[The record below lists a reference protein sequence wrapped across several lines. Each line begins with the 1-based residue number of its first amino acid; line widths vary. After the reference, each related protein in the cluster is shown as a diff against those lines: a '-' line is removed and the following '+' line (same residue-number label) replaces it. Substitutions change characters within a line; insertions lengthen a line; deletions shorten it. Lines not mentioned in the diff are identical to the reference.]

1 VFERYTERARRTLFF
16 ARYEASE
23 LGGGAIDTEHLLL
36 GLIREGRGL
45 TSDVF
50 AQAHLSLDAVRS
62 EIRERV
68 PVREKLP
75 TSVEIPF
82 SMDVQ
87 HILRVAAEE
96 ATRLGDNHIGT
107 EHLLLGVLA
116 HSGSLAANL
125 LAERGIQVGPIRER
139 IIQLTK
145 GAGHSERAR

>member
-1 VFERYTERARRTLFF
+1 MFERYTERARRTLFF

-23 LGGGAIDTEHLLL
+23 LGGCAIEIEHLLL
-36 GLIREGRGL
+36 GLIREGKGL

-50 AQAHLSLDAVRS
+50 AEAHVSLDVVRS
-62 EIRERV
+62 EIRKRV

-87 HILRVAAEE
+87 HSLRVAAEE
-96 ATRLGDNHIGT
+96 ATRLGHNHIGT
-107 EHLLLGVLA
+107 EHLLLGILA
-116 HSGSLAANL
+116 DPRSLAASL
-125 LAERGIQVGPIRER
+125 LIEKGIQPDAIREQ

-145 GAGHSERAR
+145 RSGQSEAG